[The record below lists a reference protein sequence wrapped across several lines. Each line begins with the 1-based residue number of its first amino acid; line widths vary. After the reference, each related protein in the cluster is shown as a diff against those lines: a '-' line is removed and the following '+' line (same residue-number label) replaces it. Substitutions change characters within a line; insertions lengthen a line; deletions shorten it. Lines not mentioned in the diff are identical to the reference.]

1 MTNVSKK
8 IIVAQF
14 CFTIH
19 PTMGGVPKAVQ
30 SLISTFMTH
39 EIISELV
46 TLGNFYKYKKYFDKF
61 RADLEKNNIRTFFT
75 FTPINNKYGLGGI
88 SQLIKYWYK
97 KDKPDFVILHQ
108 VFSLSTI
115 FGFFYARKYS
125 IPYFLIPHGSL
136 MTESLNKNF
145 FIKKVVMNLFYRK
158 ILINC
163 KNIVVATKVEL
174 NDLDSEFK
182 SVSRIIPLE
191 FIPPDTKNIV
201 QTQSTN
207 FEWNVSD
214 FIIFIGRFD
223 KIKNLNILI
232 ESIDLI
238 KIHLPKIRL
247 VVAGNGS
254 SSEKKK
260 LIKLVESLSLQE
272 YIEFKGWLEESE
284 WLYLLSKARMIVVPS
299 KAESFS
305 LVASAAICLGI
316 PCLTSNKVGVSDF
329 IRQYRAGEVLNSIT
343 AENIS
348 QLALKILETEPGN
361 YYNNASREF
370 INIYSGENV
379 IRSWREIFQI

>member
-1 MTNVSKK
+1 
-8 IIVAQF
+8 
-14 CFTIH
+14 
-19 PTMGGVPKAVQ
+19 
-30 SLISTFMTH
+30 L
-39 EIISELV
+39 
-46 TLGNFYKYKKYFDKF
+46 
-61 RADLEKNNIRTFFT
+61 
-75 FTPINNKYGLGGI
+75 
-88 SQLIKYWYK
+88 
-97 KDKPDFVILHQ
+97 
-108 VFSLSTI
+108 
-115 FGFFYARKYS
+115 
-125 IPYFLIPHGSL
+125 
-136 MTESLNKNF
+136 
-145 FIKKVVMNLFYRK
+145 
-158 ILINC
+158 
-163 KNIVVATKVEL
+163 
-174 NDLDSEFK
+174 
-182 SVSRIIPLE
+182 SRIIPLE
-191 FIPPDTKNIV
+191 FIPPDIKSIV

-207 FEWNVSD
+207 SEWNVSD

-254 SSEKKK
+254 SSEKKS

-284 WLYLLSKARMIVVPS
+284 WLCLLSKARMIVVPS

-343 AENIS
+343 AESIS
-348 QLALKILETEPGN
+348 QLVLKILDTEPGN
-361 YYNNASREF
+361 YYNNASQEF